1 MQEVS
6 GSIPLTST
14 RFFEGV
20 SGSGTLSFLGAAA
33 GFRKN
38 CGSRKQLARQE
49 ILTGIL
55 CNGTAL
61 RRPVIP

>member
-20 SGSGTLSFLGAAA
+20 SDSEAPSLLGVAAVLV
-33 GFRKN
+33 KN
-38 CGSRKQLARQE
+38 RGSRKQLARQE